1 MSGIQQGSLKTITDS
16 KLAAFDVGSQRK
28 SRFQKARE
36 EEEKKK
42 RREVE
47 EAERL
52 YADFVASF
60 DIGVSSS
67 KCLLKEIGSMD
78 VPIPVVHGQQSQR
91 ISDDIASCSGSKN
104 RGNKQIDQLL
114 SELSNMSNFPKK
126 IAMENA
132 SGSHDNGDGST
143 TNLYVGHIAPTV
155 TEEQLEDLFSKFGEI
170 NSVKIMWPRTEEE
183 RLRKRNCGF
192 VSYKE
197 RKCAESAREQ
207 LDRYELHGMELNVG
221 WGKAIKIVHT
231 HSVYTPSNSVGEG
244 NKSSDFGKKV
254 FENCSFSSSGA
265 HARFDTN
272 VKGNCNA
279 ANNVD
284 EKSHIRVLL
293 PSNTRKRK
301 LIDLLASFVA
311 VDGEIFENVLI
322 ANESYNED
330 FNFLSSTQSELAY
343 YYRWRTYFNI
353 MGDEGTSNRRLGS
366 FCMVKFGQHWTPPSC
381 DSMSAST
388 RSTFPRGNHGKRN
401 RSVI

>member
-1 MSGIQQGSLKTITDS
+1 
-16 KLAAFDVGSQRK
+16 
-28 SRFQKARE
+28 ARE

-231 HSVYTPSNSVGEG
+231 HS
-244 NKSSDFGKKV
+244 
-254 FENCSFSSSGA
+254 
-265 HARFDTN
+265 
-272 VKGNCNA
+272 
-279 ANNVD
+279 
-284 EKSHIRVLL
+284 
-293 PSNTRKRK
+293 
-301 LIDLLASFVA
+301 
-311 VDGEIFENVLI
+311 
-322 ANESYNED
+322 
-330 FNFLSSTQSELAY
+330 
-343 YYRWRTYFNI
+343 
-353 MGDEGTSNRRLGS
+353 
-366 FCMVKFGQHWTPPSC
+366 
-381 DSMSAST
+381 
-388 RSTFPRGNHGKRN
+388 
-401 RSVI
+401 